1 MIAGDCLRLPRF
13 YPILDQA
20 TLDARGEDLRTLAGE
35 LCSAG
40 VEILQYRAKL
50 LSPQE
55 ILRGAEAI
63 SEAFRGS
70 AALLVLNDRPD
81 LAVLAGWSA
90 VHVGQGDLPVSAA
103 RKVFGAKN
111 AWVGVS
117 THTETQL
124 LEAEQAEPDYIAVGP
139 VFVTGSKRDAEP
151 VVGLDGVRRARALTR
166 KPLVA
171 IGGVTQENARSVM
184 DAGADCVAAIGALLA
199 PGKRPGQIAADF
211 LKLLS

>member
-1 MIAGDCLRLPRF
+1 MIAGDSLRLPRF

-184 DAGADCVAAIGALLA
+184 DAGADCVAVIGALLA